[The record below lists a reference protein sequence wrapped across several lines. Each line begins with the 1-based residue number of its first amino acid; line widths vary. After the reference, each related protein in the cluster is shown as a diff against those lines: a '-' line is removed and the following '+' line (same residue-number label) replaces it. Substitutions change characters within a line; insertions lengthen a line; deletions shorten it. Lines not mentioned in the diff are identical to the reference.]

1 MFDLPKKKNIESWN
15 AWAVQAGEI
24 RWALEHS
31 LELDRN
37 HSNLSKTK
45 YSTNKRKKIRDYNRT
60 PNKKKKT
67 PPLLRMRLALLR
79 HRLFGILLLS
89 LRGSVEKITTLSRHS
104 LSAKM
109 KTQGSKVSYFPAS
122 GIWSMAQNARVKN
135 AAENPVS
142 QCADAPPPWLAVGKP
157 IVFGVALQQV
167 MLLRITQCWF
177 TNHFQ
182 ISNSITAN
190 PCISMRK
197 SQTWSLLIGDTPM
210 FHFVVGCLHEKN
222 MDFLTNQPELTK
234 IKHNQ
239 P

>member
-1 MFDLPKKKNIESWN
+1 MHEPFKLVSILWNWIEIIPTYPKQNIVQTKEKKLGITIEH
-15 AWAVQAGEI
+15 QI
-24 RWALEHS
+24 
-31 LELDRN
+31 
-37 HSNLSKTK
+37 
-45 YSTNKRKKIRDYNRT
+45 
-60 PNKKKKT
+60 KKT

-79 HRLFGILLLS
+79 HRLFGILSLS

-104 LSAKM
+104 LSAQNENSRF
-109 KTQGSKVSYFPAS
+109 QGELFP
-122 GIWSMAQNARVKN
+122 GIWHLKHGTDARVKN
-135 AAENPVS
+135 AAENPVN

-197 SQTWSLLIGDTPM
+197 SQTWSLLIGEHQCSICCRM
-210 FHFVVGCLHEKN
+210 FTWK
-222 MDFLTNQPELTK
+222 
-234 IKHNQ
+234 KHGFSN
-239 P
+239 